1 MQLSGI
7 PDDAD
12 LITIAAIAIANDDEV
27 LDTIER
33 IRSFRPVRSEVAKMQ
48 GWGIFRK
55 IRKGIRKVWKHG
67 KGWIINKAI
76 NALKG
81 RVAAILNRHPTV
93 KRYVQKLV
101 CGY

>member
-27 LDTIER
+27 LDTMKR
-33 IRSFRPVRSEVAKMQ
+33 IRSFHPVRSSWHSFKKIGRA
-48 GWGIFRK
+48 IRK
-55 IRKGIRKVWKHG
+55 IRIRG
-67 KGWIINKAI
+67 NKAI

-93 KRYVQKLV
+93 KRYVQKLL